1 MFLPA
6 SLTAAREITFSSVT
20 VFFDPKM
27 SKNVP
32 ILNQKDPTDF
42 VALSQKLFKNETE
55 KHFFGRNFRA
65 FLNRKV
71 PIDFV
76 TLN

>member
-1 MFLPA
+1 
-6 SLTAAREITFSSVT
+6 
-20 VFFDPKM
+20 M

-42 VALSQKLFKNETE
+42 VALSQKWFKNEIE

-76 TLN
+76 ELSQN

>member
-1 MFLPA
+1 
-6 SLTAAREITFSSVT
+6 
-20 VFFDPKM
+20 M
-27 SKNVP
+27 STKKNNVP

-42 VALSQKLFKNETE
+42 VVLSQKWFKNETE
-55 KHFFGRNFRA
+55 KHFFGRNFGA
-65 FLNRKV
+65 FLNRKF